1 MPPLSWPQT
10 EALITATFESPIVE
24 RERFLRDSCTDP
36 ALRDGLLALVKTGAS
51 ADRTSAFRTDDDES
65 SGLSVGSHVGPY
77 IVVDRIGRGGMGE
90 VFLARDPRLDR
101 PVALKCVLSRHTGG
115 PDVRNRIINEARAA
129 ARITHSGI
137 AAVHDVV
144 EHDGRTFIVMEYV
157 QGQNLAALLRREPMP
172 IARVV
177 EIGWQL
183 ADALGAAH
191 RVGIIHR
198 DLKPANVQVTLDG
211 SVKILD
217 FGIAMAL
224 ASATT
229 DRTQTDPGR
238 AAPE

>member
-1 MPPLSWPQT
+1 M
-10 EALITATFESPIVE
+10 
-24 RERFLRDSCTDP
+24 
-36 ALRDGLLALVKTGAS
+36 
-51 ADRTSAFRTDDDES
+51 
-65 SGLSVGSHVGPY
+65 GPY
-77 IVVDRIGRGGMGE
+77 VVVDRIGRGGMGE

-101 PVALKCVLSRHTGG
+101 PVALKCVLSRQSGG

-129 ARITHSGI
+129 ARITHPGI

-144 EHDGRTFIVMEYV
+144 DHDGRTFIVMEYV
-157 QGQNLAALLRREPMP
+157 QGQNLAAVLAHESMP

-183 ADALGAAH
+183 ADALTAAH

-198 DLKPANVQVTLDG
+198 DLKPANVQVTKDG

-224 ASATT
+224 VSATT
-229 DRTQTDPGR
+229 DRTRTDPGS
-238 AAPE
+238 AAPEWLNQGTPPYMSPEQLLGIGVDQRTESLQPRRRSL